1 MTIQLPHDLETSI
14 EAVVLSGQFASVD
27 AAMAEAARLLLREI
41 HEGRIE
47 PKRAP
52 QPAGMGSIG
61 AMHEDADLLGDVTQA
76 IMHSRETRTLR
87 LPPGE

>member
-14 EAVVLSGQFASVD
+14 EAVVNSGQFASVD
-27 AAMAEAARLLLREI
+27 AAMAEAARLLLRGI

-47 PKRAP
+47 PTRAT

-61 AMHEDADLLGDVTQA
+61 AMHEDADLLGEVTQA

-87 LPPGE
+87 LPPDE